1 MCVRYVLHQTDAALA
16 AIAQALS
23 RQLAPPEWARP
34 RYNVALTQVM
44 PVVAAGPEGPAVRG
58 MMWGYVPFYERAKP
72 KMRMLPNAKAETAA
86 TTAAFRQ
93 AAAHRR
99 CLVPANGFYEWKTA
113 DGRKYPHVFMLRD
126 EQPFAFAGIWETSD
140 SERIPETF
148 AVLTTEPNDL
158 VRPIHNR
165 MPVILTAES
174 MRRWLGDQPLPEEEF
189 RALTRPLPAD
199 WMTVR
204 PVSRFVS
211 NSRNEGPQCLAP
223 ADEPP
228 PELPL
233 DLGQSS

>member
-23 RQLAPPEWARP
+23 RKLAPPEWARP

-44 PVVAAGPEGPAVRG
+44 PVVALGAGVPEVRG

-86 TTAAFRQ
+86 TAAAFRQ

-113 DGRKYPHVFMLRD
+113 GGRKYPHVFMLRD
-126 EQPFAFAGIWETSD
+126 EEPFAFAGIWENAE

-148 AVLTTEPNDL
+148 AILTTEPNDR
-158 VRPIHNR
+158 VRPIHDR
-165 MPVILTAES
+165 MPVILAGNA
-174 MRRWLGDQPLPEEEF
+174 MARWIGDQPLADDEF
-189 RALTRPLPAD
+189 RSLTRPLAAD
-199 WMTVR
+199 RMTVR

-211 NSRNEGPQCLAP
+211 NARNEGPQCLAP
-223 ADEPP
+223 PDEPP

-233 DLGQSS
+233 GPV